1 MAITGYFVDIDWVY
15 HEILLGFMPVHG
27 QHTGAHLAEVLLG
40 VLSDHGI
47 VDRVIAITT
56 DNASNNKT
64 MVESLCES
72 IRQIDLPDSTEIIR
86 VPCLAHVIQLSLK
99 DLLGLMKA
107 NPKNDKTAT
116 VWSEENG
123 GILQQAK
130 LQKGI
135 IYTLAK
141 VYI

>member
-1 MAITGYFVDIDWVY
+1 
-15 HEILLGFMPVHG
+15 
-27 QHTGAHLAEVLLG
+27 
-40 VLSDHGI
+40 
-47 VDRVIAITT
+47 
-56 DNASNNKT
+56 
-64 MVESLCES
+64 
-72 IRQIDLPDSTEIIR
+72 
-86 VPCLAHVIQLSLK
+86 VIQLSLK

>member
-1 MAITGYFVDIDWVY
+1 MAITGYFVDANWDY

-27 QHTGAHLAEVLLG
+27 QHTGSNLADILLG
-40 VLSDHGI
+40 VLQQQNI
-47 VDRVIAITT
+47 ADRVIAITT

-64 MVESLCES
+64 LVDSLCDS
-72 IRQIDLPDSTEIIR
+72 IERLELPNFTEIVR

-107 NPKNDKTAT
+107 DPKNDKTAT

-123 GILQQAK
+123 SLLQQAK
-130 LQKGI
+130 RQKGI

-141 VYI
+141 VK

>member
-1 MAITGYFVDIDWVY
+1 
-15 HEILLGFMPVHG
+15 MPVHG
-27 QHTGAHLAEVLLG
+27 QHTGAHLAEVLLS
-40 VLSDHGI
+40 VLSDYRI
-47 VDRVIAITT
+47 VNRVITITT

-123 GILQQAK
+123 SILQQAK

-135 IYTLAK
+135 IYTLTK